1 MNNDWL
7 ELEGKTVIVT
17 GAASGIGKAVA
28 QEFLNIGANVVISDM
43 AENAPEMDA
52 KEGQL
57 LYVRTDVTKVSDV
70 EASLSGDGTISVTS
84 SVINLTGHKDE
95 FLCRRLAENRCRETG
110 KVVVCTGGV
119 HMDHI
124 TGEQIEELL
133 KNIDRMMT
141 E

>member
-1 MNNDWL
+1 MKYS
-7 ELEGKTVIVT
+7 KTIAGITIEICEKAIGEDLVLT
-17 GAASGIGKAVA
+17 LSGGEKPHIGCVVQAV
-28 QEFLNIGANVVISDM
+28 
-43 AENAPEMDA
+43 P
-52 KEGQL
+52 
-57 LYVRTDVTKVSDV
+57 RP
-70 EASLSGDGTISVTS
+70 SLSGDGTISVTS

-110 KVVVCTGGV
+110 KVVVY
-119 HMDHI
+119 MDHI

>member
-1 MNNDWL
+1 MKYS
-7 ELEGKTVIVT
+7 KTI
-17 GAASGIGKAVA
+17 AGITIEICEKA
-28 QEFLNIGANVVISDM
+28 IGEDLI
-43 AENAPEMDA
+43 
-52 KEGQL
+52 L
-57 LYVRTDVTKVSDV
+57 I
-70 EASLSGDGTISVTS
+70 LSGGEKPHIGCVVQAVPRPS
-84 SVINLTGHKDE
+84 INLTGHKDE

>member
-1 MNNDWL
+1 MKYS
-7 ELEGKTVIVT
+7 KTIAGITIEICEKAIGEDLVLT
-17 GAASGIGKAVA
+17 LSGGEKPHIGCVVQAV
-28 QEFLNIGANVVISDM
+28 
-43 AENAPEMDA
+43 P
-52 KEGQL
+52 
-57 LYVRTDVTKVSDV
+57 RP
-70 EASLSGDGTISVTS
+70 SLSGDGSISVTS

-133 KNIDRMMT
+133 KNIDITVHLKQHQSYVNMLNQKN
-141 E
+141 

>member
-1 MNNDWL
+1 MKYS
-7 ELEGKTVIVT
+7 KTI
-17 GAASGIGKAVA
+17 AGITIEICEKA
-28 QEFLNIGANVVISDM
+28 IGEDLV
-43 AENAPEMDA
+43 
-52 KEGQL
+52 L
-57 LYVRTDVTKVSDV
+57 T
-70 EASLSGDGTISVTS
+70 LSGGEKPHIGCVVQAVPRPSLSVTS

-110 KVVVCTGGV
+110 KVVVCTCGV

>member
-1 MNNDWL
+1 MKYS
-7 ELEGKTVIVT
+7 KTIAGIT
-17 GAASGIGKAVA
+17 IEICEKAIGEDLILILSGGEKPHIGCVVQAV
-28 QEFLNIGANVVISDM
+28 
-43 AENAPEMDA
+43 P
-52 KEGQL
+52 
-57 LYVRTDVTKVSDV
+57 RP
-70 EASLSGDGTISVTS
+70 SLSGVTS

>member
-1 MNNDWL
+1 MKYS
-7 ELEGKTVIVT
+7 KTIAGITIEICEKAIGEDLVLT
-17 GAASGIGKAVA
+17 LSGGEKPHIGCVVQAVPR
-28 QEFLNIGANVVISDM
+28 L
-43 AENAPEMDA
+43 
-52 KEGQL
+52 
-57 LYVRTDVTKVSDV
+57 
-70 EASLSGDGTISVTS
+70 SLSGDGTISVTS

-133 KNIDRMMT
+133 KNIDITVHLKQHQSYVNMLNQKN
-141 E
+141 

>member
-1 MNNDWL
+1 M
-7 ELEGKTVIVT
+7 EYSKTIAGITIEICEKAIGEDLVLT
-17 GAASGIGKAVA
+17 LSGGEKPHIGCVVQAV
-28 QEFLNIGANVVISDM
+28 
-43 AENAPEMDA
+43 P
-52 KEGQL
+52 
-57 LYVRTDVTKVSDV
+57 RP
-70 EASLSGDGTISVTS
+70 SLSGDGTISVTS

-133 KNIDRMMT
+133 KNIDRKST
-141 E
+141 RLNSSHT

>member
-1 MNNDWL
+1 MKYS
-7 ELEGKTVIVT
+7 KTIAGIT
-17 GAASGIGKAVA
+17 IEIYFASYPHSV
-28 QEFLNIGANVVISDM
+28 
-43 AENAPEMDA
+43 NAF
-52 KEGQL
+52 
-57 LYVRTDVTKVSDV
+57 
-70 EASLSGDGTISVTS
+70 VTS

-119 HMDHI
+119 HMDYI

>member
-1 MNNDWL
+1 MKYS
-7 ELEGKTVIVT
+7 KTIAGITIQESVKKQRSFVLTLSGGEKPHIGCIVQ
-17 GAASGIGKAVA
+17 AV
-28 QEFLNIGANVVISDM
+28 
-43 AENAPEMDA
+43 P
-52 KEGQL
+52 
-57 LYVRTDVTKVSDV
+57 RP
-70 EASLSGDGTISVTS
+70 SLSGDGTISVTS

>member
-1 MNNDWL
+1 MKYS
-7 ELEGKTVIVT
+7 KTIAGITIEICEKAIGEDLVLT
-17 GAASGIGKAVA
+17 LSGGEKPHIGCVVQAV
-28 QEFLNIGANVVISDM
+28 
-43 AENAPEMDA
+43 P
-52 KEGQL
+52 
-57 LYVRTDVTKVSDV
+57 RP
-70 EASLSGDGTISVTS
+70 SLSGDGTISVTS

-141 E
+141 CLLYTSPSPRDS